1 MRPVSRQHAACGR
14 RQHLRKPMSPAPLR
28 AAGEASRGDRIAI
41 LDGFRAFAIA
51 LVIGF
56 HYFSRWTP
64 PRSAENLYPYGDW
77 LAHFP
82 LFNYGYLGVQLF
94 FIVSGF
100 VISMTLLGCR
110 DWYDF
115 AWKRFAR
122 LFPTMLLC
130 STLSFLFV
138 WAFPTGHFSSSLRDF
153 LPSLTFSEPDLWSRA
168 LGLPFRA
175 IDSAYWSLQVEV
187 KFYFWAA
194 VLFFV
199 GQADRFVIRFT
210 WFFVAVWV
218 AQLVSEATD
227 WRVSRAIVEEAWIPA
242 HLPWFAAGVGF
253 HSTYHSR
260 GDRTG
265 VWLIVLSLLVLVL
278 RWFTAPAAS
287 ATELL
292 FSILFFGLFTLFVKR
307 PNSLAWFGS
316 APMVAIG
323 AASYSL
329 YLLHQDIG
337 VTVLSL
343 WAASGV
349 AVHSSAWLAVAVAG
363 CLIALSVGIYRF
375 WEMPAKGQI
384 LRWRRSTSLRAA
396 A

>member
-1 MRPVSRQHAACGR
+1 
-14 RQHLRKPMSPAPLR
+14 MSTPPR
-28 AAGEASRGDRIAI
+28 HEAGSASRGDRIAI
-41 LDGFRAFAIA
+41 LDGFRAFAIV

-110 DWYDF
+110 DWVDF
-115 AWKRFAR
+115 GWKRFAR

-130 STLSFLFV
+130 STLTFLFL
-138 WAFPTGHFSSSLRDF
+138 WIFPSGHFSASVRDF
-153 LPSLTFSEPDLWSRA
+153 LPSLTFSEPDLWNRA

-194 VLFFV
+194 VLFFI
-199 GQADRFVIRFT
+199 GETDRFVNRFAG
-210 WFFVAVWV
+210 FFVAVCL
-218 AQLVSEATD
+218 AQLISEATD
-227 WRVSRAIVEEAWIPA
+227 WHVPRAIVQEAWFPE

-253 HSTYHSR
+253 HSVYRSR
-260 GDRTG
+260 GNKIG
-265 VWLIVLSLLVLVL
+265 VWLIVLSLLVLAL
-278 RWFTAPAAS
+278 RWYEAPAAS
-287 ATELL
+287 ATELI
-292 FSILFFGLFTLFVKR
+292 FSILFFGLFTLFVMR
-307 PNSLAWFGS
+307 PNWLAWFGS
-316 APMVAIG
+316 APMVAVG

-343 WAASGV
+343 RTTPGV
-349 AVHSSAWLAVAVAG
+349 AQHSSAWLAVAVAA
-363 CLIALSVGIYRF
+363 CLVMLSVGIYRF
-375 WEMPAKGQI
+375 WEMPAKSRI
-384 LRWRRSTSLRAA
+384 LRWRRTARLRVA
-396 A
+396 

>member
-1 MRPVSRQHAACGR
+1 
-14 RQHLRKPMSPAPLR
+14 MSTLPLR
-28 AAGEASRGDRIAI
+28 EADSASRGDRIVI

-56 HYFSRWTP
+56 HYFSRWTQ

-100 VISMTLLGCR
+100 VISLTLLGCR
-110 DWYDF
+110 DWRDF
-115 AWKRFAR
+115 GWKRFAR

-130 STLSFLFV
+130 STVSFFFL
-138 WAFPTGHFSSSLRDF
+138 WIFPSGHFSVSVRDF

-194 VLFFV
+194 VIFFI
-199 GQADRFVIRFT
+199 GAADRFAFRFAL
-210 WFFVAVWV
+210 FFVAVCV

-227 WRVSRAIVEEAWIPA
+227 WHLLRAIVEEGCFPA

-253 HSTYHSR
+253 HGVYHGRDNRIGIS
-260 GDRTG
+260 
-265 VWLIVLSLLVLVL
+265 LIVMTLLVLVL
-278 RWFTAPAAS
+278 RWYEVPTASGAELIFT
-287 ATELL
+287 
-292 FSILFFGLFTLFVKR
+292 ILFFGLFTSFVMR
-307 PNSLAWFGS
+307 PDWLTWFGS
-316 APMVAIG
+316 APMVAVG

-343 WAASGV
+343 RAASGDL
-349 AVHSSAWLAVAVAG
+349 VHGSVWLAVAIAG
-363 CLIALSVGIYRF
+363 CMVLLSVGIYRF
-375 WEMPAKGQI
+375 WEMPAKNWI
-384 LRWRRSTSLRAA
+384 LRWRRTLRLRNA
-396 A
+396 